1 MSDFERF
8 VEQLQ
13 RKIDEQER
21 ELYSAR
27 VIEHARDPRN
37 VGSLENADGFAV
49 VTGWC
54 GDTMK
59 IYLRLGPE
67 RTIRQVT
74 FITDGCGPTLACGS
88 MMTVL
93 VRGLSPEEALKISAD
108 KLIRALDGLPA
119 ESVHCAELT
128 VNTLRAA
135 IADLPK
141 L

>member
-1 MSDFERF
+1 VSDFERF

-59 IYLRLGPE
+59 IYLILGPE

-135 IADLPK
+135 VADLPK